1 MNIIKKIKAFYQ
13 RHKTTMNSVS
23 PEDAIVIA
31 QSHQGRLTAGQL
43 ARNSSLNYLQ
53 ASLKLH
59 CLSQKGYF
67 RTALTDAG
75 EVYLLKQGKEAG
87 SLSHFSKKHLHLTD
101 AEVLSAA
108 IEHSGSLT
116 PTRLCVAT
124 GSSIDVAQK
133 KLEELH
139 LKGVFELEV
148 TNSGVILYVLNE
160 TDWREDS
167 STKKVG

>member
-13 RHKTTMNSVS
+13 RHKITMSSVS
-23 PEDAIVIA
+23 PEDAVVIA
-31 QSHQGRLTAGQL
+31 QNHQGRLTAGQL

-67 RTALTDAG
+67 RTAFTDAG
-75 EVYLLKQGKEAG
+75 EVYLLRQGKG
-87 SLSHFSKKHLHLTD
+87 SLNHFSKKHLHLTD

-108 IEHSGSLT
+108 IEHNGELT
-116 PTRLCVAT
+116 LTRLCVAT
-124 GSSIDVAQK
+124 GSNIDIARK

-148 TNSGVILYVLNE
+148 TNNGVIVYVLNE

-167 STKKVG
+167 STKKIG